1 MFPAI
6 KIGKVIDCSL
16 HHFSDASQDEYG
28 QVSYMKLVDQKGMI
42 HCGLVMAKSRI
53 TSIKFVSIPRLE
65 LAAVSLSIKGLVI
78 LRKELTIH
86 SKFKEYFWTDSQ
98 VVLSYI
104 NSNSKRFKIFVVNRV
119 QIIKQNS
126 DVSQWIDIDSKFNS
140 ANDTSRGLSPS
151 SDV

>member
-1 MFPAI
+1 
-6 KIGKVIDCSL
+6 
-16 HHFSDASQDEYG
+16 
-28 QVSYMKLVDQKGMI
+28 
-42 HCGLVMAKSRI
+42 MAKSRV
-53 TSIKFVSIPRLE
+53 TPIKFVSIPRLG
-65 LAAVSLSIKGLVI
+65 LAAAALSIKVSVM

-86 SKFKEYFWTDSQ
+86 SKIKEYFWTDSQ

-104 NSNSKRFKIFVVNRV
+104 NSNSKRFKIFVANRV
-119 QIIKQNS
+119 RIIKENS